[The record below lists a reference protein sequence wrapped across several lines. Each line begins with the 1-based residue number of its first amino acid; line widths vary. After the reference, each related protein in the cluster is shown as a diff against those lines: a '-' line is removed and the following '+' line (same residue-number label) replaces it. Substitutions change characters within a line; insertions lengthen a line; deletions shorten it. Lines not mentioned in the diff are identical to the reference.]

1 MRFDAIDEIETY
13 NNLNCCDR
21 LDDEQLYVITNKDA
35 TESRNQTKADVI
47 DYATSEL
54 TETLHSII
62 NAEDDED
69 AFECAKGYLAQF
81 DAIREEK

>member
-13 NNLNCCDR
+13 NDLNCCDR
-21 LDDEQLYVITNKDA
+21 SDDEQLHVITNKDA
-35 TESRNQTKADVI
+35 TELRSQTKADVI
-47 DYATSEL
+47 NYVTSEL

-69 AFECAKGYLAQF
+69 AFECAKEYLNQF
-81 DAIREEK
+81 EAIREEK